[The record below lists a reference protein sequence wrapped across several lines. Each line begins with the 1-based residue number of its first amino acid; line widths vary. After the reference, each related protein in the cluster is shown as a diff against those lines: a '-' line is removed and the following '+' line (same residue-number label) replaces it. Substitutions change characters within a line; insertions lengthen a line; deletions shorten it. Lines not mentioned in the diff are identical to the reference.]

1 MVFDYMDHDLT
12 GLMDRLN
19 HNLPVR
25 EVTPARSHIP
35 PDTADK
41 DVWCPC
47 GQDELC
53 KVEQP
58 DLGM

>member
-25 EVTPARSHIP
+25 EVTPVRSRNP
-35 PDTADK
+35 PYTGDK
-41 DVWCPC
+41 DVRCPC
-47 GQDELC
+47 NQDGLC
-53 KVEQP
+53 KVKQTE
-58 DLGM
+58 LRM